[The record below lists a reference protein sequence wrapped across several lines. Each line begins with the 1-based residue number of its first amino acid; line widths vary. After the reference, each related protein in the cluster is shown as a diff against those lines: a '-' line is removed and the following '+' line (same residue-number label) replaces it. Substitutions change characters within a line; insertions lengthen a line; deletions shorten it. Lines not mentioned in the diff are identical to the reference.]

1 MPSRM
6 SRAVP
11 ALAAALAFML
21 MGAVSLA
28 AAGDG
33 SPGHRGH
40 HGHHGHHGHSWKHT
54 SALDERWLTV
64 HIQTNLFEIAG
75 GNAAQAKATTA
86 AVRDLGAELVRD
98 HTAALAQAQAVAE
111 KVGIPVP
118 DRPSPLQEWA
128 GRAVQQFS
136 GAGFDRWFADLQ
148 VAGHEQAI
156 VEATT
161 EAEKGCN
168 HKVRALAKASLP
180 ILQMHLEHAQAVLA
194 GLGG

>member
-1 MPSRM
+1 M

-33 SPGHRGH
+33 SPGHRGQ
-40 HGHHGHHGHSWKHT
+40 HGHHGHSWKHT

-86 AVRDLGAELVRD
+86 AGRDLGAELVRD
-98 HTAALAQAQAVAE
+98 HTAALAQAQAVA
-111 KVGIPVP
+111 
-118 DRPSPLQEWA
+118 
-128 GRAVQQFS
+128 
-136 GAGFDRWFADLQ
+136 
-148 VAGHEQAI
+148 
-156 VEATT
+156 
-161 EAEKGCN
+161 
-168 HKVRALAKASLP
+168 AKL
-180 ILQMHLEHAQAVLA
+180 
-194 GLGG
+194 